1 MKKFIASIIGISL
14 ISSIL
19 VGCNSTSKSTNS
31 NDKGQKIVTYKVFS
45 SDTNANADN
54 FESPVA
60 KKITEKTGVRLDIEY
75 NVSGDEQEKLS
86 LMAASGQYPD
96 IIFGKGNINIIK
108 NAGGLIAL
116 DELIEQNAPN
126 IKALYG
132 DYINR
137 LRWSKDDPKI
147 YVLPTL
153 DAVNNEYLKP
163 SRGVFIQHAVMKEL
177 NYPEVKTVTDLENLL
192 KTYYEA
198 HPQIEGQDTIPLM
211 LNGDDWLTMITV
223 TNPACFMTGAP
234 DDGEWYVNPDTFEVQ
249 RHLTRP
255 VEREYFRWLN
265 HMNDVGLLYQ
275 ESFIQKTDSYK
286 SKIASGRVLAVI
298 DADWDISE
306 PLTAL
311 RQAGLEDRMYG
322 IYPVTF
328 SEEYKQPE
336 FMDPGYSA
344 GYGLSISTNC
354 KSPENIIKFIDT
366 MCTEEMQIL
375 LNWGIEGEHYITDEN
390 GKRTLKPEIEQ
401 LKLSDPSF
409 PKKTG
414 IDLYTQMFPNYGN
427 KQLDSK
433 GNPIKRDSVEQII
446 ADQTDIEKE
455 VLVAYG
461 AKTWKDLYPSSD
473 EFPVKK
479 YGVLFTIK
487 SSKLEDPEIKAID
500 NRVLEIGYKR
510 IVEAILAPPDKFD
523 SVYDTYLKEIEA
535 AGLPQLTEAINEA
548 LQERLELWK

>member
-523 SVYDTYLKEIEA
+523 SVYDTYLKEIEV

>member
-192 KTYYEA
+192 KAYYEA

-375 LNWGIEGEHYITDEN
+375 LNWGIEREHYTTDEN

>member
-163 SRGVFIQHAVMKEL
+163 SREVFIQHAVMKEL

>member
-1 MKKFIASIIGISL
+1 
-14 ISSIL
+14 
-19 VGCNSTSKSTNS
+19 
-31 NDKGQKIVTYKVFS
+31 
-45 SDTNANADN
+45 
-54 FESPVA
+54 
-60 KKITEKTGVRLDIEY
+60 
-75 NVSGDEQEKLS
+75 
-86 LMAASGQYPD
+86 MAASGQYPD